1 MVGGLVEDGHID
13 DVGAERLAHL
23 LADELHQGRQVE
35 LRGDRLTDAVDDVEL
50 GDPLAGLV
58 DEAGV
63 LQRDAEAG
71 GERREQADVAIAERV
86 LAVQVL
92 EGDHPPRL
100 IAHDER
106 GITTDLAGSP

>member
-1 MVGGLVEDGHID
+1 MSAL
-13 DVGAERLAHL
+13 ERLAHL
-23 LADELHQGRQVE
+23 LADELQQDRQVE

-50 GDPLAGLV
+50 GDPLAGLG

-63 LQRDAEAG
+63 LQRDAQAG

-92 EGDHPPRL
+92 EADPP
-100 IAHDER
+100 AHSSPTTS
-106 GITTDLAGSP
+106 GAYTTDLAGSP